1 MYTLPNMARIA
12 IMVEEG
18 TRKKVLQRTAATGI
32 ASNAFI
38 AVLKLIIGIAS
49 GSVAIVSDAANN
61 LSDMLSSI
69 VTIIGFNASTRRP
82 THSHPLGFG
91 RMEYISALFVA
102 FLVIF
107 TGASFFRSSIDRII
121 EPTPVEI
128 SLPMVLILV
137 MTILIKI
144 GLWRINIRNGRR
156 IESEA
161 LSASGSDALSDAL
174 ATTVTIVAAIAS
186 RFSTLPI
193 DGIAGIIV
201 SIFIL
206 YAGVTS
212 VVGTVST
219 IVGERPTKDTVAFL
233 RSIINSHPP
242 LSGGYDIQIH
252 TYGPSRSIGTCNVE
266 VPSDSLTEEVFDA
279 MTDAQEEIMDKMG
292 IYMTFGMYAVNTKNP
307 VVQLMKQ
314 EVLKVLKATSPA
326 VLSIHGFHVHF
337 EDSRVH
343 FDVVVDFTVT
353 DLAAFRSAE
362 QKALEEAFP
371 TYSFSFNI
379 DPDYA

>member
-1 MYTLPNMARIA
+1 MARIA

-266 VPSDSLTEEVFDA
+266 VPSDSLTEEVFDS